1 MKNKF
6 EFYKENYF
14 KELDKRN
21 EINNSLSLPIGLITA
36 IVAGIF
42 YLLTNFDYKYS
53 LSLTLIFSSTI
64 LISLCFLTISVYHLI
79 KAYSDFPKAYYYSIL
94 PDTNEIDN
102 YYQELKKFYSSNTG
116 VTDISEQEV
125 ENYILNEMIKNTG
138 KNQKNNKRKSKFR
151 YDCEYYLIATLI
163 SICLVLPFFGVNYA
177 YKPNNKEP
185 IEVKIIYPQNV
196 NLNSEENRNFV
207 IGLLKDSFFMPTNTI
222 TQPKPTPPPS
232 QVIKEGQ

>member
-53 LSLTLIFSSTI
+53 LFLALIFSATI
-64 LISLCFLTISVYHLI
+64 LISLCFLIISVYHLI
-79 KAYSDFPKAYYYSIL
+79 KAYSDFPKAYYYAIL
-94 PDTNEIDN
+94 PDTNEIEN
-102 YYQELKKFYSSNTG
+102 YYQELKKFYSSNTS
-116 VTDISEQEV
+116 VTDTSEQEV
-125 ENYILNEMIKNTG
+125 ENHILTEMIKNTG
-138 KNQKNNKRKSKFR
+138 ENQKNNKRKSKFR

-163 SICLVLPFFGVNYA
+163 SICLVLPFFGINYA

-207 IGLLKDSFFMPTNTI
+207 ISLLKDSLFMTTNTI